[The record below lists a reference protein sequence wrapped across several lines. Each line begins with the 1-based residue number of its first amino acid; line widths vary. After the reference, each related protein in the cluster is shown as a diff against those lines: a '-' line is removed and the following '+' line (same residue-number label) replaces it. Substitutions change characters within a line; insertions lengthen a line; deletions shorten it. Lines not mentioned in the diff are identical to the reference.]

1 MDPAI
6 GGGVQWTCAGSFFLT
21 FFSPWTWWVLAA
33 AVRRQGGGAGV
44 AAWRR
49 RCRAVGLG
57 GGLLCARWSS
67 CMGAELCSGEG
78 DGFDGD

>member
-1 MDPAI
+1 MKI
-6 GGGVQWTCAGSFFLT
+6 SLGE
-21 FFSPWTWWVLAA
+21 WVV
-33 AVRRQGGGAGV
+33 VRSVDEDDFVYVERGMLEWVGMFERG
-44 AAWRR
+44 R
-49 RCRAVGLG
+49 RAVGLG